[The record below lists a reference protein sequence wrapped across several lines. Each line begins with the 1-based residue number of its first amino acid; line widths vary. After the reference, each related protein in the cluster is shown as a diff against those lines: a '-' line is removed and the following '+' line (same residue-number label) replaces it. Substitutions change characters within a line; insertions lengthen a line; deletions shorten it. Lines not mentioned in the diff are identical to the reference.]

1 MKMAEKKAVF
11 GAGCFW
17 GVEVDFRNVPGV
29 TDVEAGYAGGQVD
42 DPDYRTVCSGATG
55 HAEVVEVTY
64 DPEEV
69 SYDELLDVFFGIHD
83 PTQLN
88 RQGPDRGSQYRT
100 VVFTE
105 DEAEADAVRRAIT
118 RNQPRFSRPIVTEVA
133 ARAPFWR
140 AEEYHQ
146 QYLVKAGRA
155 TCRI

>member
-1 MKMAEKKAVF
+1 MAEKKAVF

-29 TDVEAGYAGGQVD
+29 TDVEVGYAGGQVD
-42 DPDYRTVCSGATG
+42 EPDYRTVCSGATG

-69 SYDELLDVFFGIHD
+69 TYDELLDVFFGVHD

-88 RQGPDRGSQYRT
+88 RQGPDRGSQYRS
-100 VVFTE
+100 VVITA
-105 DEAEADAVRRAIT
+105 DEQEADAVRQAII

-133 ARAPFWR
+133 RPATFWK